1 MMSAGLVRPS
11 VLIDVTRIE
20 ATTTLSLDAD
30 NVHIGFL
37 ARHVDMERAEPAIAA
52 AAPLLPVAASFVGNP
67 AVRNRGTVVGSVAHA
82 DPSGEWPAVA
92 IALDA
97 TVHVMGA
104 AGYREVAITDLIVGP
119 MMVDLAP
126 DEMITSIT
134 VPRVTAASGRLA
146 GAGVYE
152 LAHRRGDYAIVG
164 SVAQVVLDSEQR
176 IAEARFAL
184 FGLGDVPWRSIE
196 MEHGLAGSRRR
207 DIAERS
213 VGITG
218 MVNAASDALASSRYR
233 QRVSAVVAERALTR
247 AYDAALSH
255 DHDR

>member
-1 MMSAGLVRPS
+1 MMSAGLIRPS
-11 VLIDVTRIE
+11 FLIDVTHIE
-20 ATTTLSLDAD
+20 ATPALSLDAD

-37 ARHVDMERAEPAIAA
+37 ARHVDMERVEPAIAA
-52 AAPLLPVAASFVGNP
+52 AAPLLPVAASLVGNP
-67 AVRNRGTVVGSVAHA
+67 AVRNRGTVAGSVAHA

-97 TVHVMGA
+97 TIHVVGV
-104 AGYREVAITDLIVGP
+104 AGHRMVPIADLMVGP

-134 VPRVTAASGRLA
+134 VPRVTYAPGYSA

-164 SVAQVVLDSEQR
+164 CVAQVVLDAERR
-176 IAEARFAL
+176 IEEARFAL

-196 MEHGLAGSRRR
+196 LERGLVGSRRR

-213 VGITG
+213 AGITG
-218 MVNAASDALASSRYR
+218 MVDAASDALASSTYR